1 MVKGCKGEIERE
13 RERDSEKDEKVKEW
27 GGERMK

>member
-1 MVKGCKGEIERE
+1 MVKGCKGEIV

>member
-1 MVKGCKGEIERE
+1 MVKGCKGEIE